1 MTADGAHILLLA
13 GTAEARQL
21 AARLAANFPHIRVT
35 ASFAGAVSDLPDLG
49 VPARVGGFG
58 GVSGLTD
65 YLTREEISLVIDAT
79 HPFAV
84 QMSRNAWEA
93 TSRLGLPLIR
103 LERPAWTP
111 VPGDNWLAVST
122 LETAA
127 NALPADARAFL
138 AIGRKDIHRFAH
150 RSDLFC
156 LARMIEPPGVPLPDH
171 WALVLARPPQTAA
184 EEIRLFRQHRITH
197 VVTKNSGGGRSYP
210 KLEAARE
217 LGLPVVMV
225 ERPKLPAARVA
236 AGVDAVVA
244 IVAQKLRPEIPS

>member
-1 MTADGAHILLLA
+1 MTADGPHVLLLA

-21 AARLAANFPHIRVT
+21 AARLAADFPHIRLI

-58 GVSGLTD
+58 GVEGLID

-79 HPFAV
+79 HPFAA
-84 QMSRNAWEA
+84 QMSHNTWEA

-111 VPGDNWLAVST
+111 EPGDSWLAVST
-122 LETAA
+122 PEAAA

-138 AIGRKDIHRFAH
+138 AIGRKDIHCFAH

-156 LARMIEPPGVPLPDH
+156 LARMIEPPGIALPDH

-184 EEIRLFRQHRITH
+184 EEVRLFRQHRITH
-197 VVTKNSGGGRSYP
+197 VVAKNSGGGRSYP

-217 LGLPVVMV
+217 LKLPVIMF
-225 ERPKLPAARVA
+225 ERPELPAARVT
-236 AGVDAVVA
+236 AGIDTVVA
-244 IVAQKLRPEIPS
+244 FVGEELRPNFLR